1 MMPNN
6 NRLNQGG
13 TVVKRT
19 VEYRSLS
26 FGEDMPRKPL
36 DIRFPDYPIS
46 AEKGQLR
53 PSPAF
58 RRGQV
63 RAEPGIGSRD

>member
-1 MMPNN
+1 MMPGN
-6 NRLNQGG
+6 NRLNRSG

-19 VEYRSLS
+19 VEYRSLF
-26 FGEDMPRKPL
+26 FGEDMPRKSL
-36 DIRFPDYPIS
+36 DIRFPDYPVS

-58 RRGQV
+58 WRGQV
-63 RAEPGIGSRD
+63 WAAPRNKA